1 MYHSQ
6 IINII
11 LAVEKNGGLGLT
23 NKLPWY
29 LKDELKIFKEKT
41 KDSLLIVGRK
51 TLEDLPKLEDR
62 QIFCL
67 SKEFV
72 NFKSNYEI
80 ITCFRYIED
89 AIEQSIKLNKRLL

>member
-11 LAVEKNGGLGLT
+11 LAVDKNGGLGLK

-41 KDSLLIVGRK
+41 KDSILIVGRK
-51 TLEDLPKLEDR
+51 TLEDLPQLEDR

-72 NFKSNYEI
+72 
-80 ITCFRYIED
+80 
-89 AIEQSIKLNKRLL
+89 KLS